1 MHELPELENYRA
13 LLAEQFAGAQIT
25 GIEITNGKV
34 FQASEEQIE
43 RDVVGKV
50 VWFVERRGLHLVLH
64 LDNGKRLLLHLGQGA
79 YLYRGS
85 ESDKPDRNVQMKL
98 HFGEAVLYGV
108 GLRADDLQLLTV
120 KEVEGKLGRL
130 GPDALDKRVTVDR
143 FIALFAKKRVAIRN
157 ALSDQ
162 NVISGI
168 GAAYA
173 DEICFAAAI
182 RPDTK
187 VPVLENE
194 AWERLYAAM
203 HNVLKEAISQGGAG
217 EHPFFEGDSLTGKH
231 RNHFQVF
238 EREGQPCSRCGAV
251 IEKID
256 VSGRKVYACPACQ
269 QDEGLIAL

>member
-13 LLAEQFAGAQIT
+13 LLAEQFAGALIT
-25 GIEITNGKV
+25 GIEITNDKV
-34 FQASEEQIE
+34 FQASEEQIG

-50 VWFVERRGLHLVLH
+50 VWFVERRGMHLVLH

-85 ESDKPDRNVQMKL
+85 ETDKPDRNVQLKL
-98 HFGEAVLYGV
+98 KFGEAILFGV

-130 GPDALDKRVTVDR
+130 GPDALDKRVTPER
-143 FIALFAKKRVAIRN
+143 FITLFSKKRVAIRT
-157 ALSDQ
+157 ALIDQ

-168 GAAYA
+168 GAVYA
-173 DEICFAAAI
+173 DEICFAAGI
-182 RPDTK
+182 LPDTK
-187 VPVLENE
+187 APLLESE

-217 EHPFFEGDSLTGKH
+217 EHPFYEGDSLTGKH
-231 RNHFQVF
+231 RDHFQVH
-238 EREGQPCSRCGAV
+238 EREGKPCSRCGAV

-256 VSGRKVYACPACQ
+256 VSGRKAFACPNCQ
-269 QDEGLIAL
+269 QVEG

>member
-1 MHELPELENYRA
+1 MYELPELENYRA

-25 GIEITNGKV
+25 GIEITNVKV
-34 FQASEEQIE
+34 FQASEEQIG
-43 RDVVGKV
+43 RDVISKV
-50 VWFVERRGLHLVLH
+50 VWFIERRGMHLVLH

-85 ESDKPDRNVQMKL
+85 ATDKPDRNVQLKL
-98 HFGEAVLYGV
+98 IFGEVVLYGV
-108 GLRADDLQLLTV
+108 GLRAEDLQLLTV

-130 GPDALDKRVTVDR
+130 GPDAMDKRVTLQR
-143 FIALFAKKRVAIRN
+143 FIALFAKKRVAIRT
-157 ALSDQ
+157 ALIDQ

-168 GAAYA
+168 GAVYA

-187 VPVLENE
+187 IPAIESE

-203 HNVLKEAISQGGAG
+203 HNVLKEAISQGGAA
-217 EHPFFEGDSLTGKH
+217 EYPFYEGDSLTGKH
-231 RNHFQVF
+231 RNHFQVY
-238 EREGQPCSRCGAV
+238 EREGLLCSRCDTV

-256 VSGRKVYACPACQ
+256 VSGRKAYACPNCQ
-269 QDEGLIAL
+269 QDEGISKL